1 MKRLYRSEND
11 KVFAGILGGL
21 GEYLDIDPTILRLIY
36 ILIAILTG
44 LVPAVIGYIIAYLIV
59 PPKPRYLTKE
69 SNYKE
74 TPKKDMPKDEPIPMG
89 EETKKEE
96 SKTESMV

>member
-1 MKRLYRSEND
+1 MKRLYRSNTD

-44 LVPAVIGYIIAYLIV
+44 LVPAIIGYVIAYLIV
-59 PPKPRYLTKE
+59 PPKPRSHATEVHYT
-69 SNYKE
+69 E
-74 TPKKDMPKDEPIPMG
+74 TPKQTPPEEP
-89 EETKKEE
+89 KKEE
-96 SKTESMV
+96 KKEEPKTDPTV